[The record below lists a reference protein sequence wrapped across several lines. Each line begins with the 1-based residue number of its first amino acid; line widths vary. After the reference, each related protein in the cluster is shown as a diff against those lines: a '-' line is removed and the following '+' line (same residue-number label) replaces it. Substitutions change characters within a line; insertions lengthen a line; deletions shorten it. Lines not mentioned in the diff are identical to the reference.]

1 MSNSSRTDRLPAL
14 DHLKAVTAAPA
25 VRRPLTGAAFWG
37 AIALPF
43 LYLPLLASGLE
54 SGTSVTAF
62 LVLVGL
68 NVVMLLVG
76 HSYRDD

>member
-14 DHLKAVTAAPA
+14 DLQKAVPSAPA
-25 VRRPLTGAAFWG
+25 LRRPLTGAAFWG

-54 SGTSVTAF
+54 SETSLTAF

-68 NVVMLLVG
+68 NVLMLMVG
-76 HSYRDD
+76 HSYRGY